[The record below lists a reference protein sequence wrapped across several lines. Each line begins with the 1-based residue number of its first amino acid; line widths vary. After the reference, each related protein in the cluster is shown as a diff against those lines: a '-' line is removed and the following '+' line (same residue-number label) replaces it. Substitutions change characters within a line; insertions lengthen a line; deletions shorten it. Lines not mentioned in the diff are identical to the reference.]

1 MRMLVF
7 MTFFAATYALFFVIG
22 ASFAAVFGI

>member
-7 MTFFAATYALFFVIG
+7 IAFFAATYALFFVVG
-22 ASFAAVFGI
+22 ASLAAVFGI

>member
-22 ASFAAVFGI
+22 ALLATVFGV

>member
-7 MTFFAATYALFFVIG
+7 MVFFAATYALFFVIG
-22 ASFAAVFGI
+22 ALSAAVFGV